1 MLIASINL
9 VYSNGGRMDIRQ
21 LRYFLEVER
30 FGNFT
35 KAAESLRIAQPA
47 VSMAV
52 KKLEEELDLVLFSRQ
67 DKKVSL
73 TAEGEIFLPHARRI
87 LEDLR
92 GAELEMAELKG
103 LSRGEVRIGITPMIS
118 AYFFPDIFRDFKRAY
133 PQLSISVLGEGSG
146 RIQKMI
152 GEGELDMGVVAGGGS
167 GAFPA
172 TLEVRR
178 FLREEIVVC
187 VPLDHPFAGRAS
199 VTLDQLTGEPLVFY
213 KEGYYIREFFL
224 EALKGTG
231 TAPDIVFETN
241 LFSLVKSLVRNGTG
255 ISIFLKM
262 VVAGDGD
269 LAAVSFDPPLHLDLV
284 IAWKKGTYLS
294 LANRAFVDFLLQH
307 TPPEWEG
314 QGG

>member
-1 MLIASINL
+1 
-9 VYSNGGRMDIRQ
+9 MDIRQ
-21 LRYFLEVER
+21 LRYFLEVAR
-30 FGNFT
+30 LSNFT

-47 VSMAV
+47 ISMAV
-52 KKLEEELDLVLFSRQ
+52 KKLEEELDLVLFNRQ

-73 TAEGEIFLPHARRI
+73 TAEGEIFLSHARRI
-87 LEDLR
+87 LDDLR
-92 GAELEMAELKG
+92 GAQLEMAELKG
-103 LSRGEVRIGITPMIS
+103 LTRGEVRIGITPMIS

-167 GAFPA
+167 AAFPA

-187 VPLDHPFAGRAS
+187 VPPDHPFAGRPA
-199 VTLDQLTGEPLVFY
+199 VTLAEFIGEPLVFY

-231 TAPDIVFETN
+231 SAPRIIFETN

-262 VVAGDGD
+262 VVAEDSD
-269 LAAVSFDPPLHLDLV
+269 LAAVSFDPPLHLDLL
-284 IAWKKGTYLS
+284 IAWKKDTYLS
-294 LANRAFVDFLLQH
+294 LANRAFVDFLLER
-307 TPPEWEG
+307 TPGERGG
-314 QGG
+314 QQ

>member
-1 MLIASINL
+1 
-9 VYSNGGRMDIRQ
+9 MDIRQ
-21 LRYFLEVER
+21 LRYFLEVAR
-30 FGNFT
+30 LNNFT

-67 DKKVSL
+67 DKKVAL
-73 TAEGEIFLPHARRI
+73 TAEGEIFLAHAKRI
-87 LEDLR
+87 LDDLR

-103 LSRGEVRIGITPMIS
+103 LTRGEVRIGITPMIS

-152 GEGELDMGVVAGGGS
+152 GEGELDMGVVAAGGS
-167 GAFPA
+167 AVFPA

-187 VPLDHPFAGRAS
+187 VPLDHPFAGRQA
-199 VTLDQLTGEPLVFY
+199 VTLAEFIGEPLVFY

-224 EALKGTG
+224 EALKGIG
-231 TAPDIVFETN
+231 SAPRIIFETN

-262 VVAGDGD
+262 VVTEDND
-269 LAAVSFDPPLHLDLV
+269 LAAVSFDPPLHLDLL
-284 IAWKKGTYLS
+284 IAWKKDTYLS
-294 LANRAFVDFLLQH
+294 LANRAFVDFLLEH
-307 TPPEWEG
+307 APGKP
-314 QGG
+314 GGGLG